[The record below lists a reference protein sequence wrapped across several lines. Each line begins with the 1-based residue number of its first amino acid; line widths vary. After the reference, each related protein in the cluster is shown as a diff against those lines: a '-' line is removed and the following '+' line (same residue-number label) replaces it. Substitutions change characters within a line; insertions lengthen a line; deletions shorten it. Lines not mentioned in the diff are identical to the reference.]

1 VPATTVPETEMP
13 ALFQHE
19 LRWAR
24 TVKSLAPVGFVLST
38 IQYPLFWAAL
48 TVGISGGAPWAW
60 MLFVTAWLV
69 RAIVAIAIDRN
80 LKVASALTIW
90 CLPLRDLLSMTVIL
104 ASYRTRRVAWRGQIM
119 LATRPGLAPGEG

>member
-1 VPATTVPETEMP
+1 VWTW
-13 ALFQHE
+13 ALFM
-19 LRWAR
+19 
-24 TVKSLAPVGFVLST
+24 
-38 IQYPLFWAAL
+38 AAW
-48 TVGISGGAPWAW
+48 I
-60 MLFVTAWLV
+60 V

-104 ASYRTRRVAWRGQIM
+104 ASYRTRRVAWRGQTL